1 MNQWARYLVPAGV
14 VTLAVAFLGL
24 AMAPPEEP
32 RDGFHLE
39 AFGRLPVVDGG
50 RKKPFDTVARNALT
64 QISERQSFT
73 DEHKNT
79 QPATKWLL
87 DVMSSQLSRQGTAD
101 KEEVFRITNDQ
112 LLSMLKL
119 EEKPGSYR
127 YSVNEFADKISL
139 IAQGADDAQ
148 NKDASKRDL
157 VDAQMLQLAEH
168 LQIYADLAK
177 LKSPYAVP
185 PQSKGDDWKTL
196 LQALGEEKEGG
207 PENPAA
213 HSLGMMLLAYAQDR
227 PADFN
232 REVENY
238 RHRLEVQ
245 MPETLRKADFE
256 VFFNNFAPFF
266 RCWFLYP
273 VIFLLG
279 CFSWIGY
286 RAPLRNA
293 ALGLL
298 LVTLVVHGFG
308 LFARMYI
315 MERPFVFVTN
325 LYSSAVFIGWI
336 GAILCVALE
345 LIFRNSIG
353 NVVGAIVG
361 FLTTVI
367 AHYLASGDTLEMM
380 RAVLDTN
387 FWLATHV
394 TCVTFGYAATF
405 VAGLLGIIMILY
417 ALGCHLSQRPM
428 DREVFVSLGWMI
440 YGVACFATLL
450 SFTGTVLGG
459 IWADQSWG
467 RFWGWDPKE
476 NGAVLIV
483 IWNAL
488 ILHARWAGM
497 VKQRGTAVL
506 AVAGNIVTSWSW
518 FGVNMLGVGL
528 HSYGFMAAAV
538 PAMVGFVLSQLAIIA
553 LALLPLPVWHQL
565 TPVKKQAT
573 VPETPLPPIR
583 TGSPFVTASR

>member
-1 MNQWARYLVPAGV
+1 MNGWTRYLVPAAV
-14 VTLAVAFLGL
+14 VALAVAFLGAAL
-24 AMAPPEEP
+24 LSPEDP
-32 RDGFHLE
+32 RDGFHLAE
-39 AFGRLPVVDGG
+39 FGRLPVVDAG
-50 RKKPFDTVARNALT
+50 RTKPMDTYARNSLM

-79 QPATKWLL
+79 QPAIKWLL
-87 DVMSSQLSRQGTAD
+87 DVMSSQLARQGVAE

-139 IAQGADDAQ
+139 IAQRAGAAQ
-148 NKDASKRDL
+148 KKDASDRDL
-157 VDAQMLQLAEH
+157 VDAQLVQLAEH
-168 LQIYADLAK
+168 LQIYVNVANLEG
-177 LKSPYAVP
+177 PYAVP
-185 PQSKGDDWKTL
+185 PQSKGDDWKPL
-196 LQALGEEKEGG
+196 IQALGEEKQGG

-213 HSLGMMLLAYAQDR
+213 RALGMMLLAYAQDK

-238 RHRLEVQ
+238 RHRLDVQ
-245 MPETLRKADFE
+245 MPETLARTDFE
-256 VFFNNFAPFF
+256 VFYNSFAPFF

-273 VIFLLG
+273 VVALLG
-279 CFSWIGY
+279 CLSWLGF
-286 RAPLRNA
+286 RQPLRNA
-293 ALGLL
+293 ALALL
-298 LVTLVVHGFG
+298 VVTLVVHGFG
-308 LFARMYI
+308 LFGRMYL
-315 MERPFVFVTN
+315 MDRPLVFVTN
-325 LYSSAVFIGWI
+325 LYSSAVFIGWV
-336 GAILCVALE
+336 GGILCVALE
-345 LIFRNSIG
+345 LVFRNSIG
-353 NVVGAIVG
+353 NVVGAVIG
-361 FLTTVI
+361 FTTAVI
-367 AHYLASGDTLEMM
+367 AHYLAAGDTLEMM

-394 TCVTFGYAATF
+394 TCVTSGYAATF
-405 VAGLLGIIMILY
+405 VAGLLGITLIFY
-417 ALGCHLSQRPM
+417 ALGCHLAGKRM
-428 DREVFVSLGWMI
+428 DRDVFQSLGWMI

-476 NGAVLIV
+476 NGALLIV

-538 PAMVGFVLSQLAIIA
+538 PTMLFFILSQLAIIVI
-553 LALLPLPVWHQL
+553 ALLPLPVWQQL
-565 TPVKKQAT
+565 TPVKKQEA
-573 VPETPLPPIR
+573 VPEPTPPRIR
-583 TGSPFVTASR
+583 TDSPFVTAAP